1 MKKILLLLLISLSF
15 ISSANTNSIE
25 GAFGYKL
32 GQVVE
37 GIKLEVDRNDFKDRY
52 ENFKPAKPMPPFDTF
67 IVYAT
72 LKNKVYAITGYVS
85 GIKMDNYNSC
95 NSNKKF
101 RKLLNALEKKYGE
114 FRNWYP
120 SGNLDEYS
128 YSIKINDRLIE
139 LNCRMQTGSYND
151 VSPNDTISIKLKY
164 RDLKL
169 ETLLRE
175 ENNEFFE
182 YDI

>member
-52 ENFKPAKPMPPFDTF
+52 ENFMPAKPMPPFDTF

-114 FRNWYP
+114 GVAEELLIKSKQTVKYSNDDLQELILYYN
-120 SGNLDEYS
+120 NL
-128 YSIKINDRLIE
+128 
-139 LNCRMQTGSYND
+139 
-151 VSPNDTISIKLKY
+151 LKQY
-164 RDLKL
+164 L
-169 ETLLRE
+169 
-175 ENNEFFE
+175 
-182 YDI
+182 